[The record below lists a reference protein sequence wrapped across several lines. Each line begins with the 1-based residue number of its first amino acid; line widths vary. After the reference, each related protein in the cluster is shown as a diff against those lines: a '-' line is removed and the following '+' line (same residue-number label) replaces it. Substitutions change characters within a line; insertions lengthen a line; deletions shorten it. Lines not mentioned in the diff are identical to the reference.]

1 MVWKVRSMQK
11 VFMKSFRQIFEDGL
25 KSYGFCPLKRSN
37 IFVRVVNQELL
48 QFIYSESFNAPGLDI
63 YSFMIHASVRTVYM
77 KDISNGE
84 IKTDKYTLY
93 QFLGYEKSATMPWQ
107 EYAFCYD
114 NSNLEEVIQRA
125 LKEVIRLIIPVFNDI
140 HTLSDYIEYSLL
152 TNHQSYLTFRNFNP
166 EALVWVAANEQ
177 IDCHILVKALLPTM
191 ELLQKEGIVST
202 ERDLLD
208 CSMEYLQEHF
218 INPLNK
224 ILNDEEKMKQAEEE
238 LKQRRAF
245 TLNFL
250 EKNGIN
256 YM

>member
-1 MVWKVRSMQK
+1 MQK
-11 VFMKSFRQIFEDGL
+11 VFEKSFNQIFNEGL
-25 KSYGFCPLKRSN
+25 KSYGFLPLKSSN
-37 IFVRVVNQELL
+37 IFVRVVNRELL
-48 QFIYSESFNAPGLDI
+48 QFIYPENLSSPCLDMDSFVI
-63 YSFMIHASVRTVYM
+63 YASVRTVYM

-107 EYAFCYD
+107 EYAFCYN

-140 HTLSDYIEYSLL
+140 YTLSDYIEYSLL
-152 TNHQSYLTFRNFNP
+152 TNHQSYLTFRNFNS
-166 EALVWVAANEQ
+166 EALVWVAAKEQ
-177 IDCHILVKALLPTM
+177 IDCHILAKALFPTM

-218 INPLNK
+218 INSLNE
-224 ILNDEEKMKQAEEE
+224 ILNDEEKREQAEEE
-238 LKQRRAF
+238 LKRRRAF
-245 TLNFL
+245 TLSFL